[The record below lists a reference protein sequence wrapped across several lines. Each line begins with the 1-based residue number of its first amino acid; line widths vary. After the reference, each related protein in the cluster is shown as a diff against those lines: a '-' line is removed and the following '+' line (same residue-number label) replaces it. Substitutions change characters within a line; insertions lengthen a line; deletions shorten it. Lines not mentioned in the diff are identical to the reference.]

1 MEIISINNIIEL
13 SKDQLILKGRVTYK
27 AGRIHSSYSQYY
39 LLILTNDNKNVL
51 TTGFKKKKKN
61 HTQHIGNK
69 KIMIVKKKMNDAHK
83 INLHLECHEDMIKA
97 FLDMQSLRTF
107 HSQVVFLR
115 KLLVYMFHRKEGL
128 GLPWQSSG

>member
-51 TTGFKKKKKN
+51 TTGFKKKKKESY
-61 HTQHIGNK
+61 T
-69 KIMIVKKKMNDAHK
+69 AHW
-83 INLHLECHEDMIKA
+83 E
-97 FLDMQSLRTF
+97 
-107 HSQVVFLR
+107 
-115 KLLVYMFHRKEGL
+115 
-128 GLPWQSSG
+128 